1 MARYFFKTLL
11 TVIPTLWGVATI
23 VFFLIHLTP
32 GDPALAILGPHA
44 TPEAIQDLKKNLGLD
59 QPLAIQYLHYLERLL
74 HGDLG
79 RSLVNEQPVLEQT
92 LQLFPFTI
100 QLAFAG
106 VFMSILIGIPVGVI
120 SAIRRN
126 SILDYFLRSFSIAGI
141 SVPVF
146 FLAIVFLW
154 VFSYHLDWFPTI
166 GAGDPK
172 NLWSLLHH
180 LILPATTIGISM
192 AVLIM
197 RLTRSCMLEVLSQ
210 DYVRT
215 ARAKGLSEKSV
226 ILIHALKNA
235 LLPIITVIGLYM
247 GQLLGGAILT
257 ETVFAREG
265 VGKLLMDAIFAR
277 DYPQVQGTVLLFA
290 CAVVLVNV
298 IVDLFYRIVDPRIK
312 F

>member
-1 MARYFFKTLL
+1 MFKTVL
-11 TVIPTLWGVATI
+11 TVIPTLWGVVTI
-23 VFFLIHLTP
+23 VFLLIHLTP
-32 GDPALAILGPHA
+32 GDPAMAILGPYA
-44 TPEAIQDLKKNLGLD
+44 TEEGIQELRKSLELD
-59 QPLAIQYLHYLERLL
+59 QPLAIQYLHYLERLV
-74 HGDLG
+74 HGDMG
-79 RSLVNEQPVLEQT
+79 RSLVTEEPVLEET
-92 LQLFPFTI
+92 LRLFPLTI

-106 VFMSILIGIPVGVI
+106 VLLSILIGIPVGVI
-120 SAIRRN
+120 SAVRRN
-126 SILDYFLRSFSIAGI
+126 SFLDYFLRSLSIAGI

-154 VFSYHLDWFPTI
+154 IFSYYLGWFPTI
-166 GAGDPK
+166 GAGDP
-172 NLWSLLHH
+172 NSFLDLLHH

-215 ARAKGLSEKSV
+215 ARAKGLAEKSV

-290 CAVVLVNV
+290 CAVVLVNI
-298 IVDLFYRIVDPRIK
+298 IVDLIYRVIDPRIK